1 MSTRARRIG
10 VAVIAAVL
18 FALLALFSGADRYSE
33 FQPTAVRFVPEP
45 FRADAALVDA
55 SRALSR
61 GEHAAAA
68 DYARAAVEASPTDA
82 RGLAILGAARELAG
96 DPAAAREA
104 FTIAARLGNREP
116 LTQAYWFAT
125 RLASGEARVAADH
138 LDAILRSRADFAP
151 AQTYLAMLENT
162 PGGRQALA
170 EKLRSNALWS
180 DSYLTAERLPV
191 QSLRDRAQFLAGTQ
205 GEVPV
210 IGCERI
216 RPMLHNLAVRGYRG
230 EAERLATAQCPE
242 WAGQGPIADP
252 EFEALGS
259 DDGGPFGWRRHATGD
274 VRASRLSGDRA
285 RVELENRS
293 SVTRLVLSQPVALA
307 EGRYVLSA
315 KVDGPGGQRVAVSL
329 DCGRPSRPALRRQRV
344 DREGWTLE
352 SQACADALLGIWLRP
367 GGERVVL
374 DRVDLVPAS

>member
-1 MSTRARRIG
+1 MSTGAQRIG
-10 VAVIAAVL
+10 LAVAAAAV

-33 FQPTAVRFVPEP
+33 FQPSAVRFVPEP

-55 SRALSR
+55 SRALAR
-61 GEHAAAA
+61 GEHEAAAA
-68 DYARAAVEASPTDA
+68 FALEAVTASPNDA
-82 RGLAILGAARELAG
+82 RGLAFFGAAKELDG
-96 DPAAAREA
+96 DTGAAREA
-104 FTIAARLGNREP
+104 FAIAARMGHREP

-125 RLASGEARVAADH
+125 RLASGEAQEAADH

-162 PGGRQALA
+162 PGGRVALA
-170 EKLRSNALWS
+170 DKLRSNALWS

-191 QSLRDRAQFLAGTQ
+191 QSLRDRARFLSGVE

-216 RPMLHNLAVRGYRG
+216 RPMLLNLAARGFRG
-230 EAERLATAQCPE
+230 EAERLAAAQCPE
-242 WAGQGPIADP
+242 WAGQGPLADP

-259 DDGGPFGWRRHATGD
+259 DEAGPFGWRRHATGD

-352 SQACADALLGIWLRP
+352 SEACADALLGIWLRP
-367 GGERVVL
+367 GSERVVV
-374 DRVDLVPAS
+374 DRIDLVPAP